1 MTATVG
7 ERAYRVTHRTS
18 YDYGEPVE
26 IGHTVA
32 RLRPRTL
39 AHQQVLHAAVDV
51 EPEPTSVDEDLDGF
65 GNQVTSIALERPHH
79 QLVVTARSEVVVQ
92 PRPLP
97 STELWSAPWD
107 TVVQATGED
116 VTADGLLARQCRLD
130 SPLVVRHPDLADLAA
145 RAFTPG
151 RPLGEAAAALTT
163 RIFDDLDFVPG
174 VTEVSTPVLEVL
186 ATRRGVCQDF
196 AHLLAG
202 ALRSLGLGARYVS
215 GYIETEPPP
224 GQPRL
229 VGADASHAWVGL
241 YVPGAGWVDLDPTNG
256 LVQPDR
262 HVTVAWGRDYTD
274 VVPVRG
280 VLFGPPAAQVLSISV
295 DVAALGTDAGAGT
308 GTRTDVSPPAGS

>member
-1 MTATVG
+1 MTDRADRAGASVDVG

-18 YDYGEPVE
+18 YDYGKPVE

-39 AHQQVLHAAVDV
+39 AHQQVLSAAVDV
-51 EPEPTSVDEDLDGF
+51 EPEPTAVDEELDGF
-65 GNQVTSIALERPHH
+65 GNQVTSITLERPHH
-79 QLVVTARSEVVVQ
+79 QLVVTARSEVVIQ

-97 STELWSAPWD
+97 SVDLWSAPWSAAVD
-107 TVVQATGED
+107 ATGSD
-116 VTADGLLARQCRLD
+116 GSADGLLARQCRLD
-130 SPLVVRHPDLADLAA
+130 SPLVMRHPDLADFAA

-151 RPLGEAAAALTT
+151 RPLGEAATALTT
-163 RIFDDLDFVPG
+163 RIFEELDFVPG
-174 VTEVSTPVLEVL
+174 ATEVSTPVLEVL
-186 ATRRGVCQDF
+186 TTRRGVCQDF

-229 VGADASHAWVGL
+229 AGADASHAWVGI

-280 VLFGPPAAQVLSISV
+280 VLFGPPAAQALTISV
-295 DVAALGTDAGAGT
+295 DVVPVTPSATT
-308 GTRTDVSPPAGS
+308 